1 MPSRLTHRRVQANG
15 IDFHV
20 AAYGPRDAP
29 AVLCL
34 HGFPEGWRS
43 WRATMKQLRDLRV
56 YARDLRGYGQT
67 DRPSHGYDVFTLT
80 DDVAA
85 LIEALDLDRPV
96 LVGHDWG
103 GALAWIFAHRHSE
116 LIRGLVVVNC
126 THPRTLVRAVLRC
139 EDWQTFRIPWV
150 PFFEIPWLPERLIAN
165 PVGRRL
171 LKLSFTIRQGTPGTM
186 NIPVVNDFVRHF
198 KRSADIRPPISYY
211 REMVLAQILP
221 GRRARLDA
229 IYDHPITVPTTL
241 VWGMK
246 DGALS
251 VEVAMKSHQDA
262 GCPVEWRPLEGVG
275 HFVDLEA
282 PAKLAVE
289 IARAAARDR
298 VRPARHTADAVG

>member
-1 MPSRLTHRRVQANG
+1 MPARVTHRRVHANG
-15 IDFHV
+15 IGFHV
-20 AAYGPRDAP
+20 AACGPRDAP

-43 WRATMKQLRDLRV
+43 WRATMKQLGDLRV
-56 YARDLRGYGQT
+56 YAPDLRGYGQT

-103 GALAWIFAHRHSE
+103 GALAWIFAHRHPE

-126 THPRTLVRAVLRC
+126 THPRSLVRAVLRC

-198 KRSADIRPPISYY
+198 KRSGDIRPPISYY
-211 REMVLAQILP
+211 REMVLTQILP

-229 IYDHPITVPTTL
+229 IYDNPITVPTTL

-251 VEVAMKSHQDA
+251 VEVAKKSYEAA

-282 PAKLAVE
+282 PAKLAGE
-289 IARAAARDR
+289 IVRAAARDR
-298 VRPARHTADAVG
+298 VRPTRHTADAIG

>member
-1 MPSRLTHRRVQANG
+1 M
-15 IDFHV
+15 
-20 AAYGPRDAP
+20 
-29 AVLCL
+29 
-34 HGFPEGWRS
+34 S
-43 WRATMKQLRDLRV
+43 WRATMKRLDGLRV
-56 YARDLRGYGQT
+56 YAPDLRGYGRT
-67 DRPSHGYDVFTLT
+67 ERPADGYDVLTLT

-85 LIEALDLDRPV
+85 LIEALDLDRPL

-150 PFFEIPWLPERLIAN
+150 PFFELPALPERLIAN

-171 LKLSFTIRQGTPGTM
+171 LKLTFTIRQGKPGTM
-186 NIPVVNDFVRHF
+186 DIGVVDDFVRRF
-198 KRSADIRPPISYY
+198 RTPADVRPAISYY
-211 REMVLAQILP
+211 RQMVLTQLLP
-221 GRRARLDA
+221 GRRGRLDA
-229 IYDHPITVPTTL
+229 IYDKPITAPTTL

-251 VEVAMKSHQDA
+251 TKVAMQSHKDA
-262 GCPVEWRPLEGVG
+262 GCPVTWRPLAGVG

-282 PAKLAVE
+282 PGKLADE
-289 IARAAARDR
+289 IARAARRVPSRPKVVARR
-298 VRPARHTADAVG
+298 RSLRGAQA